1 MIKLD
6 KKILYRYTIE
16 EDVLNAITHGV
27 GAILAYIGTMILISL
42 ASKNGFDF
50 KMVFALSV
58 YGSSMLMMFLMSCL
72 YHSIFHDTTRSI
84 FKRLD
89 HSAIYLMISG
99 TYAPITMLIDTRLS
113 YILLILVYI
122 ISIVGI
128 CIKVFYA
135 GKFKKI
141 STLIYILL
149 GWIAVFEINPLM
161 NALTTRELMLLIL
174 GGVIYTIG
182 AIIYALSNFKYH
194 HGIWH
199 ILVFLAALCHF
210 MLLYNVVR

>member
-6 KKILYRYTIE
+6 KKILYRYTVA
-16 EDVLNAITHGV
+16 EDVLNAITHGI
-27 GAILAYIGTMILISL
+27 GALFAYIATMVLISL
-42 ASKNGFDF
+42 ASMHGFDV
-50 KMVFALSV
+50 KLIIALGV
-58 YGSSMLMMFLMSCL
+58 YGTSMLMMFLMSCL

-99 TYAPITMLIDTRLS
+99 TYAPITMLIDTKLA
-113 YILLILVYI
+113 YILLALVYM
-122 ISIVGI
+122 ISIGGI
-128 CIKVFYA
+128 CLKVFYA
-135 GKFKKI
+135 GRFKKV

-149 GWIAVFEINPLM
+149 GWIAVFEINPLV
-161 NALTTRELMLLIL
+161 NTLNPHQLVLLVL

-182 AIIYALSNFKYH
+182 AVIYALSNFKYH

-199 ILVFLAALCHF
+199 ILVFFAALCHF
-210 MLLYNVVR
+210 MLLYDVVK

>member
-1 MIKLD
+1 MIKFD
-6 KKILYRYTIE
+6 KKILYRYTVE
-16 EDVLNAITHGV
+16 EDVLNAITHGI
-27 GAILAYIGTMILISL
+27 GAILAYVGTMILISL
-42 ASKNGFDF
+42 ASMNGFDPN
-50 KMVFALSV
+50 VIIALGV
-58 YGSSMLMMFLMSCL
+58 YGTSMLMMFLMSCL

-99 TYAPITMLIDTRLS
+99 TYTPITMLIDTKFA
-113 YILLILVYI
+113 YILLVLVYL
-122 ISIVGI
+122 ISIAGI
-128 CIKVFYA
+128 CLKVFYA
-135 GKFKKI
+135 GRFKKA

-161 NALTTRELMLLIL
+161 NTLTHHQLLLLVL
-174 GGVIYTIG
+174 GGIIYTIG

-210 MLLYNVVR
+210 MLLYDVVR